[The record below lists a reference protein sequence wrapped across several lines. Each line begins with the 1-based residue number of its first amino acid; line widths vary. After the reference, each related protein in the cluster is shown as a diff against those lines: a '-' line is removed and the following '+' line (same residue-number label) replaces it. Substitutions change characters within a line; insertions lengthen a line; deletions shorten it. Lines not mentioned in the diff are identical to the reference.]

1 MNALSGVSTR
11 SVEPP
16 KFGAEQDYVVVGK
29 QSWLDGIVSGPGV
42 VRQVCKF
49 VHIKGVFK
57 QLNSLLPLNSA
68 LDIPL
73 KNKLLGKLKLAVFSL
88 IFSRVAKELKE
99 GLFWEEEKST
109 LLHLRQSSEWRA
121 AKLCWNGEYSS
132 SSFFFFYPVS

>member
-57 QLNSLLPLNSA
+57 QLNSLLRLNSA

-73 KNKLLGKLKLAVFSL
+73 KNKLLGKLKLAAFSL
-88 IFSRVAKELKE
+88 IFSRVAQELMGRFFWKED
-99 GLFWEEEKST
+99 KST
-109 LLHLRQSSEWRA
+109 VFHPLQSSGWWA
-121 AKLCWNGEYSS
+121 TNLC
-132 SSFFFFYPVS
+132 